1 MTSIVRPK
9 PITPVPKMP
18 LKDSFVFNSDENNNN
33 NNNNNNNIFPDINL
47 SQTKIQIPVSFETD
61 TSKSTK
67 LQNYE
72 IPVLKNSKNND
83 LNFVEKLAKKI
94 TTKNRLDM
102 MPLEAISQDIKNI
115 SSMKFNSED
124 NISKHNKIY
133 EERESLIKDSID
145 LKTSVIADISNL
157 LKAKVIAVR
166 INNLVENYEKKL
178 IDMQED
184 KRLKLS
190 DVMDLKKMLKEKLK
204 AEVQGIRTT
213 DSQFKD
219 LEKLNPDDVKKVTDQ
234 VISSLKIE

>member
-18 LKDSFVFNSDENNNN
+18 LKDSFVFNSDENNN

>member
-18 LKDSFVFNSDENNNN
+18 LKDSFVFNSDENN

-190 DVMDLKKMLKEKLK
+190 DEMDLKKMLKEKLK

>member
-124 NISKHNKIY
+124 NMSKHNKIY

>member
-18 LKDSFVFNSDENNNN
+18 LKDSFVFNSDENNN

-190 DVMDLKKMLKEKLK
+190 DEMDLKKMLKEKLK